1 MAAEVVDRETGEI
14 EPADFPDV
22 RLDKRFVQMRQ
33 GRQFVAYPGLLDLLH
48 QLSEGFFSVDTE
60 VVQLPDA
67 GNGMVAVCQARVRIF
82 DPQDADVVKRST
94 TGIGDASPENV
105 SAQMRPHLIRM
116 AETRAKARALRDAVN
131 VGMAALEELG
141 PDEHPEPRRDP
152 PAPPQ
157 AAPQVEGLVIEGRRF
172 TRPQVEQAWRVRR
185 AEAER
190 LGIALP
196 GDVGTLVA
204 EQAPLPVLVGATQQL
219 RKLVEATQAGQ
230 R

>member
-1 MAAEVVDRETGEI
+1 MAAETVDRETGEI
-14 EPADFPDV
+14 TPAEFPDA
-22 RLDKRFVQMRQ
+22 RLDKRFIQMRQ
-33 GRQFVAYPGLLDLLH
+33 GKPYIGYPGLLDLLH

-67 GNGMVAVCQARVRIF
+67 ANGMVAVCQARVRIF
-82 DPQDADVVKRST
+82 DPGDADVVKRST
-94 TGIGDASPENV
+94 TGIGDASPDNV

-131 VGMAALEELG
+131 VGVASLEELG
-141 PDEHPEPRRDP
+141 PDTEVERQAPGAPVGA
-152 PAPPQ
+152 PAPT
-157 AAPQVEGLVIEGRRF
+157 VEGIVVEGRRF
-172 TRPQVEQAWRVRR
+172 TRPQVEQAWRLRR

-190 LGIALP
+190 LGVALP
-196 GDVGTLVA
+196 PDVGALVA
-204 EQAPLPVLVGATQQL
+204 EQAPLPILVGATQQL